1 MDTALIWVIAGV
13 LLILSELLAT
23 SIVAVF
29 FGAAA
34 VLVGLLLWAG
44 VIHSTEMQLILF
56 SFFSLSLLF
65 TSRARLKRYLVG
77 DVVDSDDTHKT
88 FRENLGEEAIA
99 ATDFSQGK
107 GRITLNGVAW
117 SAQSLS
123 TDDEISQG
131 DRVWIVANNGIQLT
145 VSKQPPQ

>member
-1 MDTALIWVIAGV
+1 MDTALIWVILGL

-34 VLVGLLLWAG
+34 VLVGILLWAG
-44 VIHSTEMQLILF
+44 VIHSAEMQFVLF
-56 SFFSLSLLF
+56 SFFSLLFLF

-77 DVVDSDDTHKT
+77 DVADKDDSHKT
-88 FRENLGEEAIA
+88 FRENLGEEAMA
-99 ATDFSQGK
+99 ASNFSQGK

-117 SAQSLS
+117 DAQSLS
-123 TDDEISQG
+123 SDDVISKG
-131 DRVWIVANNGIQLT
+131 DRVWIVANNGIHLT
-145 VSKQPPQ
+145 VSKHPPQ